1 MFSILRDTA
10 NTNITLTLNEK
21 ATITNPTYLIEF
33 INDETGESNTAIIA
47 DTSIYKERYNLFT
60 ITESDTED
68 RVNGTLE
75 VRPDGFWTYVV
86 YEQNST
92 TNLDPDLADGEVERG
107 RCRVGAGQAEKTS
120 YTRTTT
126 KPAYEKT

>member
-1 MFSILRDTA
+1 MFRILRDTA
-10 NTNITLTLNEK
+10 NEVVLTLNEK

-33 INDETGESNTAIIA
+33 TNDETGESNTAIIT

-60 ITESDTED
+60 ITESSTEN
-68 RVNGTLE
+68 RTAGTLQI
-75 VRPDGFWTYVV
+75 RPDGFWTYVV

-92 TNLDPDLADGEVERG
+92 TNLDADLADGEVERG
-107 RCRVGAGQAEKTS
+107 RARVGIGQTEKTS